1 MAIVTY
7 VLGGNTCVS
16 NVEWSMVANVA
27 GAQSNTTNGVYQ
39 VFVDA
44 GAMLL
49 SNTVQLRIYEKVWS
63 SGTQRVVYETNLVD
77 VQQDPIWVSPS
88 LVLMH
93 GWDATA
99 NSQAGAN
106 VYLQWS
112 IRRVA

>member
-1 MAIVTY
+1 MAIVNY
-7 VLGGNTCVS
+7 IQGGNTCIS
-16 NVEWSMVANVA
+16 NVEYSMTGNVGTIQA
-27 GAQSNTTNGVYQ
+27 NTTNGVYQ
-39 VFVDA
+39 VFVDTS
-44 GAMLL
+44 AMLL

-63 SGTQRVVYETNLVD
+63 GGTQRVIYETNLVD